1 MYAYIY
7 IYLLIVICMFLCI
20 ICGISSIKFLNC
32 QAISVDKS
40 HLSPLV
46 LDKHPAKDGSV
57 SPLPTLPDQG
67 PPSATSGPPSASR
80 LPDGQSVQHKVS
92 GQPSPVPKSA
102 GPSSAAVGAGGGGAG
117 VPGTG
122 GLREDDKGSIINTF
136 TDELNGYAQTA
147 SNTISELF
155 G

>member
-1 MYAYIY
+1 
-7 IYLLIVICMFLCI
+7 
-20 ICGISSIKFLNC
+20 
-32 QAISVDKS
+32 VDKS

-46 LDKHPAKDGSV
+46 LEKHPV
-57 SPLPTLPDQG
+57 SPLPVVPDQG

-80 LPDGQSVQHKVS
+80 LPEGQLLQQKLS

-102 GPSSAAVGAGGGGAG
+102 GPLSATGGAGGVPGGAG
-117 VPGTG
+117 GEAR